1 MGRIDRHEEDFRSLD
16 DLQLESLRVEML
28 NQKDE
33 RLEVVIRVLVMR
45 AVPVIERICRLRGG
59 ELGLGRIEINRA
71 IDDASARL
79 LLRLARPERIA
90 AISVLAARIAASCV
104 QVQRPQPAP
113 RLAPRRPRL
122 RVVDR
127 LGDAVQ
133 EGRVKPNDWTSS

>member
-1 MGRIDRHEEDFRSLD
+1 MGRIDRYEEDFRSLD
-16 DLQLESLRVEML
+16 DFQLESLRVEML

-33 RLEVVIRVLVMR
+33 RLEVVIRVLAMR
-45 AVPVIERICRLRGG
+45 AVPVVERICRLQGG

-71 IDDASARL
+71 IEDASTRL

-90 AISVLAARIAASCV
+90 AISALATRTAASSV
-104 QVQRPQPAP
+104 QAQRPQPAP
-113 RLAPRRPRL
+113 RLAPRRPHL

-133 EGRVKPNDWTSS
+133 EGRIKPNDWTAS